1 MAIAVTLLADHKGTT
16 RPKVSGDEYVVD
28 ALIDMG
34 TYASGGLEVDAS
46 LLGLSTITQVMVTG
60 QDSVVGLVVPEVSAT
75 GAYEGTTSFKL
86 NVVIGTSGA
95 NEEGGSV
102 DYGSVRVRV
111 YGNL

>member
-1 MAIAVTLLADHKGTT
+1 MALTVTLLADHKGIT

-34 TYASGGLEVDAS
+34 TYASGGLEVSAS
-46 LLGLSTITQVMVTG
+46 LLGLSTITQVIVTG
-60 QDSVVGLVVPEVSAT
+60 QDSVIALVVPEVSAT
-75 GAYEGTTSFKL
+75 GTYEGTTSFKL
-86 NVVIGTSGA
+86 NAIIGTSGA
-95 NEEGGSV
+95 SEEGGSV

>member
-1 MAIAVTLLADHKGTT
+1 MALSVTLLADHKGVT

-28 ALIDMG
+28 ALIDMD
-34 TYASGGLEVDAS
+34 TYASGGLEVTAS
-46 LLGLSTITQVMVTG
+46 ALGLSTVTQVIVTG
-60 QDSVVGLVVPEVSAT
+60 QDSVIGLVVPEVSAT

-86 NVVIGTSGA
+86 NVIVGTSGA